1 MQLIHLFLQQLV
13 WLLVKSLYSTYR
25 IEVRGK
31 EKREM
36 AISLSPNK
44 SFVFAVWHEQV
55 VSVMSGHAF
64 TEPYLALA
72 SRSKDGDYAAYV
84 SKKMGFIPVRGSS
97 KKRNKDKGGAEALSL
112 YVSQLK
118 QGISGGLTVDGPK
131 GPRKVCK
138 VGVAVIAKQTGS
150 PVLPVVGIVNRY
162 WEFNSWERFKLP
174 KPFAKIIMEYDDPIF
189 IPEDSNEEKLN
200 NFCQEIAL
208 RMKNL
213 EQKIMK
219 NRDIK

>member
-25 IEVRGK
+25 IEVRGSD
-31 EKREM
+31 KREK
-36 AISLSPNK
+36 AISESPNK
-44 SFVFAVWHEQV
+44 SFIFAVWHEQV

-112 YVSQLK
+112 YIAKLK
-118 QGISGGLTVDGPK
+118 QGISGGITVDGPK
-131 GPRKVCK
+131 GPRQVCK
-138 VGVAVIAKQTGS
+138 LGVTVIAKQTGS

-162 WEFNSWERFKLP
+162 WEFNSWDRFKLP

-189 IPEDSNEEKLN
+189 IPEDSSEEKIN
-200 NFCQEIAL
+200 EYCQEIAQ

-213 EQKIMK
+213 EQKILR
-219 NRDIK
+219 NRDTK